1 MNSSIQLFLATLH
14 SALNDGESYRLELTR
29 KADSMDVILLPILK
43 DNDDA
48 IPEQAKQIRSALSM
62 PLAMM
67 NMTMTD
73 LASAFE
79 QRVSGFVQ
87 AHQTAT
93 SAYDELIAKLG
104 DATAT
109 AKNTKATPKP
119 AKNKTAQAKPELE
132 KVAVKVETDDKPI
145 VTTEPLAPVAV
156 TPVVSAG
163 VLNF

>member
-29 KADSMDVILLPILK
+29 KADSMDMVLLPILK

-67 NMTMTD
+67 NMTLTD
-73 LASAFE
+73 LAGSFE
-79 QRVSGFVQ
+79 ERVSGFGQ

-93 SAYDELIAKLG
+93 SAYDELIAKLS

-109 AKNTKATPKP
+109 AKNTKVKTTTPVKPEPEKP
-119 AKNKTAQAKPELE
+119 AVT
-132 KVAVKVETDDKPI
+132 VEANNDKPS
-145 VTTEPLAPVAV
+145 VTIETTTTIPAP
-156 TPVVSAG
+156 SAG
-163 VLNF
+163 VFSF